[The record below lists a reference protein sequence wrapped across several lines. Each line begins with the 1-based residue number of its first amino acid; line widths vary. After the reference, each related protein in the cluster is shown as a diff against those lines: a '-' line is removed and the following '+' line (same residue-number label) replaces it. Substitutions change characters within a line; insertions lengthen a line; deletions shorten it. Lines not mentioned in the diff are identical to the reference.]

1 MSFNGIIG
9 ANCISKIFR
18 DRLMDNLKEDAEN
31 DLQLSV
37 LLDTLEKL
45 PDCSKLIEGGGK
57 PLEPGKMQISSGELV
72 EIPKKK
78 RVLSEYQKFM
88 SICAKKENGKSFSE
102 CVLVWRE
109 QKSKNKSS

>member
-1 MSFNGIIG
+1 MVFNGVIG

-18 DRLMDNLKEDAEN
+18 DRLFDSIKDDAEN
-31 DLQLSV
+31 DLQLGV

-45 PDCSKLIEGGGK
+45 PDCSKLMEDGQK
-57 PLEPGKMQISSGELV
+57 PLEPGKKLAENGELV
-72 EIPKKK
+72 EAPKKK

-102 CVLVWRE
+102 CVVVWRE
-109 QKSKNKSS
+109 QKSKSSLQ